1 MSVQQRANRPTYKLI
16 KQAESKTDKNI
27 QNRQI
32 LTKKRQKTG
41 INRQKKDKNRH
52 KQTKTDKNGHKK
64 QKQTNTYTQTIRI
77 AFL

>member
-41 INRQKKDKNRH
+41 INRQKKTKTDINRQ
-52 KQTKTDKNGHKK
+52 KQTKTAIRNKNRQIHTHR
-64 QKQTNTYTQTIRI
+64 Q
-77 AFL
+77 